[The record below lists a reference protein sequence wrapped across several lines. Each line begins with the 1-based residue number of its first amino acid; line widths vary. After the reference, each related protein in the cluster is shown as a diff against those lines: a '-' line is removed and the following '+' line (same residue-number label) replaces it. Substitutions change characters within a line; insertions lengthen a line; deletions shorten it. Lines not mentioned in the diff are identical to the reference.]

1 VTQTGVVSPRVA
13 RLLALGGLLFFLDSL
28 LYFFYRYVVVF
39 GRETEGPLRYRT
51 LIADV
56 VLFSVFALHHSL
68 FARDAFRKWITR
80 LVGSLERSVYV
91 WIASALFI
99 AVCALW
105 RPVAGVAWR
114 VDQPALA
121 WCIVAGQIVG
131 IWLSLRS
138 ASLIDIRELS
148 GVKQLDTDARRVQQD
163 PPSVPPI
170 DFKTRGPYGWV
181 RHPIYSGW
189 FLIVFAVPV
198 MTMTR
203 LVFAI
208 TSSVYLLIAIP
219 FEERSL
225 RHSSGGAYEQ
235 YMRKVPWRLVP
246 RLF

>member
-1 VTQTGVVSPRVA
+1 MRQTGAGQPRVA
-13 RLLALGGLLFFLDSL
+13 HLLALGGLLFFLDSL
-28 LYFFYRYVVVF
+28 LYFFYRYVAVF
-39 GRETEGPLRYRT
+39 GRETVGPTSYRA
-51 LIADV
+51 IAADV
-56 VLFSVFALHHSL
+56 VLFSVFATHHSL
-68 FARDAFRKWITR
+68 FARDVLRKLITR
-80 LVGSLERSVYV
+80 LVGALERSVYV

-114 VDQPALA
+114 VNQPVLA
-121 WCIVAGQIVG
+121 WCVVAAQIIG

-148 GVKQLDTDARRVQQD
+148 GLRQLDADAEVQSD
-163 PPSVPPI
+163 PPP
-170 DFKTRGPYGWV
+170 FKTRGPYGWV

-189 FLIVFAVPV
+189 FLIVFGVPV

-203 LVFAI
+203 LAFAV

-225 RHSSGGAYEQ
+225 RHSSRGAYDQ
-235 YMRKVPWRLVP
+235 YMRKVRWRLVP

>member
-1 VTQTGVVSPRVA
+1 M
-13 RLLALGGLLFFLDSL
+13 LALGGLLFFLDSL
-28 LYFFYRYVVVF
+28 LYFFYRYSAVF
-39 GRETEGPLRYRT
+39 GRETVGPISYRAIT
-51 LIADV
+51 ADV

-68 FARDAFRKWITR
+68 FARDVFRKSITR
-80 LVGSLERSVYV
+80 LVGTLERSVYV

-114 VDQPALA
+114 VNQPVLA
-121 WCIVAGQIVG
+121 WCIVAAQIVG

-138 ASLIDIRELS
+138 AFLIDIRELS
-148 GVKQLDTDARRVQQD
+148 GLRQLDTDDRRVQKD
-163 PPSVPPI
+163 SPSVPPI
-170 DFKTRGPYGWV
+170 EFKTRGPYGWV

-189 FLIVFAVPV
+189 FLIVFGVPV

-203 LVFAI
+203 LAFAV

-225 RHSSGGAYEQ
+225 RHSSRGAYDQ
-235 YMRKVPWRLVP
+235 YIRKVPWRLVP